1 MFFIFS
7 LKVIPQGHLTAK
19 GSLGFATLSITFFI
33 EWPIMENCGGL
44 KSYNLPYLCLGFD
57 IELARLCML
66 ELARLYNKL
75 AGLGSLSHRATVL
88 AQLGL

>member
-33 EWPIMENCGGL
+33 QWPIMANCRGL
-44 KSYNLPYLCLGFD
+44 KSYNIPCLCLEVD
-57 IELARLCML
+57 IELAWLGI
-66 ELARLYNKL
+66 ARLDNEL
-75 AGLGSLSHRATVL
+75 AGLG
-88 AQLGL
+88 